1 MEFEQALRERRSIRA
16 FKPDPVPEELIR
28 EIL

>member
-16 FKPDPVPEELIR
+16 FRSDPVPEELIR
-28 EIL
+28 RDP